1 MVYWAAS
8 FSKADKGGQKVAKHY
23 PILANKNDIMYSKA
37 LSCTASSFTVRNDL
51 QDILE
56 FVFST
61 IKIVAGYN
69 YYGQKNYVYQATN
82 SLYHLAHFC
91 CRTLQQNWVY
101 SFKLSKNSKAG

>member
-1 MVYWAAS
+1 MDLAKRVKWS
-8 FSKADKGGQKVAKHY
+8 VIVKVLY
-23 PILANKNDIMYSKA
+23 
-37 LSCTASSFTVRNDL
+37 TVRNDL

>member
-1 MVYWAAS
+1 MALRFIV
-8 FSKADKGGQKVAKHY
+8 KMNKKGVRLFQELGLIH
-23 PILANKNDIMYSKA
+23 
-37 LSCTASSFTVRNDL
+37 TVRNDL